1 VKKNGVFID
10 PLSMKMD
17 GIRVLPPADRDAF
30 AKRRAEIDQLIDGIA
45 LPSVLDAPDQ
55 ADDQDK
61 DLHAE

>member
-1 VKKNGVFID
+1 
-10 PLSMKMD
+10 MKMD